1 MRTTTATR
9 KGSEM
14 SGLDD
19 NQPEQAEPAIHIQ
32 VPMPP
37 KAPLKWASDYQ
48 QNALQE
54 LADEAQEMGTWG

>member
-1 MRTTTATR
+1 
-9 KGSEM
+9 M